1 MQQFLGPV
9 ALLILGALIV
19 FGAHI
24 GSVQN
29 VVGTMDA
36 GFPPDY
42 SRDIE
47 VDLDEK
53 RQRFGAAFKRQSW
66 LSVLSA
72 VGWIMLLVGAIW
84 GIVALLPKAED
95 VSTSYG
101 CRVGAT
107 CASFGMQP

>member
-1 MQQFLGPV
+1 MQQFLGPIV
-9 ALLILGALIV
+9 LLILGALIV

-29 VVGTMDA
+29 VVGTVDA

-47 VDLDEK
+47 VDLNES
-53 RQRFGAAFKRQSW
+53 RRRFGVAFKRQSW

-72 VGWIMLLVGAIW
+72 VGWITLLVGAIW
-84 GIVALLPKAED
+84 GIVALLPSVED
-95 VSTSYG
+95 VSTLYG
-101 CRVGAT
+101 CRAGTT
-107 CASFGMQP
+107 CASFDTLP